1 MKPLTDEASS
11 VVKHFNSSITGLQGL
26 SKQTVADVAALSSDF
41 ILTLDKKGII
51 QDCKISRDH
60 LAVEELGDWVGSPWA
75 DTVRGDGRTKIEEML
90 KEAAAGRM
98 PRPRQVNHPSPT
110 GTDLPVLYSLIP
122 VSDEGGFIAVGRDY
136 RALTA
141 LQQQLISA
149 QQSVERDYV
158 RLRHAETRYRL
169 LFNVASEAM
178 MIVDAS
184 NRRIVEV
191 NPAAAEFLGVGAN
204 KLVGGKFP
212 DLLGLDE
219 AEREKLHGLMETVR
233 LVGRA
238 DTQTLPLPGHG
249 EDISVSATLFRQEAA
264 SFLLIRLFRSNLAP
278 DSVAIPKSRSKLL
291 ELVETGPDGF
301 VVTAP
306 DGRVIAANRAF
317 IDSVEATSEEQ
328 VRGQS
333 LGRWLARSD
342 VDLNVLIASLKQ
354 RGSISLFATTLAGEF
369 GARTEAEISG
379 VACLKGD
386 DPCLGFMIRNVGRR
400 VREQPGGV
408 ERAMPQ
414 SPEQLTELV
423 GRVSLREIV
432 RETTDLIERL
442 CIETA
447 LEMTG
452 DNRASAAE
460 LLGLSRQ
467 SLYVK
472 LRRHGHLEDATDSS
486 D

>member
-1 MKPLTDEASS
+1 MKPITDEVST
-11 VVKHFNSSITGLQGL
+11 VVKHSNSTVTGLQGL
-26 SKQTVADVAALSSDF
+26 SKQTVADIAALSSDF

-51 QDCKISRDH
+51 QDCKITRDH
-60 LAVEELGDWVGSPWA
+60 LAVEGLTGWVGSRWTE
-75 DTVRGDGRTKIEEML
+75 TVRSEGHAKIEEMM

-122 VSDEGGFIAVGRDY
+122 LGEAGGFIAAGRDY

-178 MIVDAS
+178 LIVDAG
-184 NRRIVEV
+184 NRRIVEA
-191 NPAAAEFLGVGAN
+191 NPSAAAFLGIDAN

-212 DLLGLDE
+212 EVMGLDE
-219 AEREKLHGLMETVR
+219 SGRDKLHGMMETVR

-238 DTQTLPLPGHG
+238 DPLTLSVGG
-249 EDISVSATLFRQEAA
+249 RSEDVSVAATLFRQEAA
-264 SFLLIRLFRSNLAP
+264 SFLLIRLFSSNLAP

-291 ELVETGPDGF
+291 ELVENGPEGF
-301 VVTAP
+301 VVTTPEGA
-306 DGRVIAANRAF
+306 VIAANRAF
-317 IDSVEATSEEQ
+317 IESVEASSEEQ

-354 RGSISLFATTLAGEF
+354 RGSISLFATVLAGEY
-369 GARTEAEISG
+369 GGRVEAEISG

-386 DPCLGFMIRNVGRR
+386 DSCLGFMIRNVGRR
-400 VREQPGGV
+400 LREQPGGA
-408 ERAMPQ
+408 ERALPR

-442 CIETA
+442 CIEAA

-472 LRRHGHLEDATDSS
+472 LRRYGHLEDAGDTAD
-486 D
+486 